1 VKLLICKIEL
11 YNNNLIEIRVN
22 FDKSGNSK
30 VDVELFEKGKREGKR
45 IAKEEIREDFRNYI
59 RKIDINRSALAYSM
73 EAHNKNISGDAEV
86 LILIYKIL
94 EDSEVINVKEIQGFN
109 KSELVVS
116 IKGSAFIDIE
126 LFDTIGDRILAL
138 EYHVSELIIMGKNPL
153 SKEDILEW
161 IIEENEDVILKH
173 FDRKN
178 KKTA

>member
-1 VKLLICKIEL
+1 VILLISKIEL
-11 YNNNLIEIRVN
+11 YNNNLIEIRLN

-45 IAKEEIREDFRNYI
+45 IAKEEIREDFRNYVK
-59 RKIDINRSALAYSM
+59 KIDVSRAALNYSIQS
-73 EAHNKNISGDAEV
+73 EYKKVSEDSNV
-86 LILIYKIL
+86 LILICKIL
-94 EDSEVINVKEIQGFN
+94 EDPEGVNIKEIQGFN